1 MGGPRAGLSRQ
12 VGSGYVLVCATCGRD
27 NPETSAF
34 CTGCGARLSPAAATP
49 AQPSPPPPP
58 ATPAFSAASIP
69 DQLVRSWLPLVYL
82 VLVGYFDYISHRQ
95 WGALLLMGGA
105 AIGAILF
112 RQAIYGFM
120 RPLGQFVPER
130 WFPVLLAGVPG
141 LLYFLTRGS
150 GTLDSSGLLLIVL
163 MLGALIFGLV
173 TRGEA
178 VDKTLQPWY
187 EFRDRLLPKAARLL
201 APPFLAIFL
210 SFAIAQGTLSD
221 FDAMFGGTT
230 DKAAIPST
238 GKILIATLLTV
249 VVTFLLAREAPN
261 QERRA

>member
-1 MGGPRAGLSRQ
+1 M
-12 VGSGYVLVCATCGRD
+12 VCATCGRE
-27 NPETSAF
+27 NPSTSAF
-34 CTGCGARLSPAAATP
+34 CTGCGARLSPAGLTASAL
-49 AQPSPPPPP
+49 PPP
-58 ATPAFSAASIP
+58 AAAAPARPLSIP
-69 DQLVRSWLPLVYL
+69 DQLLRSWLPIVYL
-82 VLVGYFDYISHRQ
+82 VLVGYFDYISHRE

-105 AIGAILF
+105 AVGAILY
-112 RQAIYGFM
+112 RQVIYGFM
-120 RPLGQFVPER
+120 RPLGQIVPER

-150 GTLDSSGLLLIVL
+150 GTLDSSGVLLIAL
-163 MLGALIFGLV
+163 MLGALIFGMV

-187 EFRDRLLPKAARLL
+187 ELRDRMLPKAVRLL

-238 GKILIATLLTV
+238 GKTLIATLFTV

-261 QERRA
+261 RERQT

>member
-1 MGGPRAGLSRQ
+1 VGLSRQ
-12 VGSGYVLVCATCGRD
+12 VGSGHVLVCATCGRD

-34 CTGCGARLSPAAATP
+34 CTGCGARLSPAAATSGQP
-49 AQPSPPPPP
+49 APPPPPP
-58 ATPAFSAASIP
+58 AASFSSVSIP

-95 WGALLLMGGA
+95 WGAVLLMGGA
-105 AIGAILF
+105 AVGAILY

-150 GTLDSSGLLLIVL
+150 GTLDSSGVLLIAL
-163 MLGALIFGLV
+163 MLGVLIFGVV

-178 VDKTLQPWY
+178 VDKALLPWY
-187 EFRDRLLPKAARLL
+187 ELRDRLLPKAVRLL

-210 SFAIAQGTLSD
+210 SFAIAQGTLTD
-221 FDAMFGGTT
+221 FDAMVGGTT

-238 GKILIATLLTV
+238 GKILIATLFTV

-261 QERRA
+261 RERRA